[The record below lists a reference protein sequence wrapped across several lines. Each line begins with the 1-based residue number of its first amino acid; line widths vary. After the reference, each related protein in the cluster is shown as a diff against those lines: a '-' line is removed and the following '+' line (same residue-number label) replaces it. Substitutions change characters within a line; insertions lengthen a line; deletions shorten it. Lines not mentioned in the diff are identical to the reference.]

1 MRGLFSFGRALLNE
15 AKEFG
20 VGGAIAN
27 LWTDACGAA
36 SDHFTNNLGG
46 SMSGIYARIP
56 FTRISMWLEWREVS
70 VGLGLERGADQLEVF
85 AGRFQGVFCIEPATV
100 R

>member
-1 MRGLFSFGRALLNE
+1 MRGTINFGRALINE

-27 LWTDACGAA
+27 LWADAFEAISG
-36 SDHFTNNLGG
+36 HFSNHLGG
-46 SMSGIYARIP
+46 SMSGLYISIP
-56 FTRISMWLEWREVS
+56 FTRFSMWIERREVS
-70 VGLGLERGADQLEVF
+70 VGFGLERGDGQLEFF
-85 AGRFQGVFCIEPATV
+85 AGRFQAVLCIEPATA